1 MRGVVQRLRAE
12 VASDRAAL
20 GRWLDPLES
29 LDPAAQ
35 RDEGTLAVVAW
46 RLHHAYCAIEAILA
60 RVART
65 IEGGVHEGPD
75 RHKELLD
82 AAALEVEEVRP
93 ALLSRQ
99 TVVALHELRSFRH
112 FVRCGYT
119 VALDPLK
126 LAAVRAQLL
135 GARWGLEEDLAA
147 IDAWLADVALELS
160 AP

>member
-65 IEGGVHEGPD
+65 IE
-75 RHKELLD
+75 
-82 AAALEVEEVRP
+82 
-93 ALLSRQ
+93 
-99 TVVALHELRSFRH
+99 
-112 FVRCGYT
+112 
-119 VALDPLK
+119 
-126 LAAVRAQLL
+126 
-135 GARWGLEEDLAA
+135 
-147 IDAWLADVALELS
+147 
-160 AP
+160 